1 MTRAFLP
8 LFTNNLRVMF
18 GLSKDYK
25 EKRKQIMIY
34 VALCVLVLP
43 MLVLLSV
50 GVYYLAKNSDIVMLT
65 SLISSIMFASE
76 IIVLFFGVM
85 SALSLLFFSKDTEML
100 LALPA
105 TGLDIFVS
113 KFVTLYL
120 VHLGLALL
128 IQLPVILVLGI
139 GASIKSVAYYT
150 IGFIGSLLTPFI
162 PLFIIAI
169 IAVPLG
175 YVVSYFKRNNI
186 VGTIVVLLLFGGF
199 FAGYYYLIFAIQGTA
214 TDGNINMESMKVAMD
229 IMSYIVYPNTFI
241 ATSMLTTGVE
251 SLKNFGIFFAIIA
264 GLAIISIGLSA
275 VLYKRSARSGLETSV
290 KKNGKK
296 KKNEI
301 VSVNKSLIARDF
313 KSCMGETAS
322 AFNYLLGLVLA
333 PIVMVM
339 LSVVYGQGAY
349 PNGVVSSC
357 ASIIATMFSCCMNYF
372 AIVAFSREGRQMDV
386 LRMLPVANRKII
398 NQKIGLAMCYTVVI
412 NIILIISMIIAR
424 LHYITI
430 IMLTVIVIL
439 GGLATNVL
447 CIYYDLKNPNFT
459 WNNTKELFKNNSKT
473 LMAMLFGLPLVL
485 VSFVGSLISSVVFA
499 DYFKN
504 DIISN
509 IVGLVPALLLAII
522 YVGVALQVYYPK
534 LDKLYECLEI

>member
-50 GVYYLAKNSDIVMLT
+50 GVYYIAKNSDIVMLT

-85 SALSLLFFSKDTEML
+85 SALSLLFSSKDTEML

-105 TGLDIFVS
+105 TGIDIFVS

-290 KKNGKK
+290 KKNSKK
-296 KKNEI
+296 KENEI
-301 VSVNKSLIARDF
+301 VSVDKSLIARDF

-349 PNGVVSSC
+349 PKGVVSSC
-357 ASIIATMFSCCMNYF
+357 ASIIATMFSCGMNYF

-398 NQKIGLAMCYTVVI
+398 NQKIGLAMCYTFVI
-412 NIILIISMIIAR
+412 NLILIISMIIAR

>member
-18 GLSKDYK
+18 GFSKDYK
-25 EKRKQIMIY
+25 EKRKQIIIY
-34 VALCVLVLP
+34 VALCALVLP
-43 MLVLLSV
+43 LLVLLSV
-50 GVYYLAKNSDIVMLT
+50 GVYYVAKNSDIVMLS

-76 IIVLFFGVM
+76 VMVLFFGVM
-85 SALSLLFFSKDTEML
+85 SALSLLFFSKDTELL

-120 VHLGLALL
+120 VHLGFALL
-128 IQLPVILVLGI
+128 LQLPVILVLGI
-139 GASIKSVAYYT
+139 GASIKSIAYYI

-162 PLFIIAI
+162 PLFIITI

-175 YVVSYFKRNNI
+175 YLVSYFKRNNI

-214 TDGNINMESMKVAMD
+214 TDGSINMENIKVAMD
-229 IMSYIVYPNTFI
+229 IMSYIVYPNTYI
-241 ATSMLTTGVE
+241 AAAMLTTGVE
-251 SLKNFGIFFAIIA
+251 ALKNFGIFFAIIA

-275 VLYKRSARSGLETSV
+275 VLYKRSARSGLETGV
-290 KKNGKK
+290 RKNGKK
-296 KKNEI
+296 KENEI
-301 VSVNKSLIARDF
+301 VSVDKALLTRDF

-333 PIVMVM
+333 PIIMVM
-339 LSVVYGQGAY
+339 LSIVYGQGAY
-349 PNGVVSSC
+349 PLGVVNSC
-357 ASIIATMFSCCMNYF
+357 AALIATMFSCGMNYF

-398 NQKIGLAMCYTVVI
+398 NQKIGLAMCYTIAI

-430 IMLTVIVIL
+430 IMLAIIVIL
-439 GGLATNVL
+439 GGLATNVM
-447 CIYYDLKNPNFT
+447 CIYSDLKNPNFT

-485 VSFVGSLISSVVFA
+485 VAFIGSLISSVVLSN
-499 DYFKN
+499 YFKSE
-504 DIISN
+504 IIAN
-509 IVGLVPALLLAII
+509 IVGLAPALLVAII

>member
-18 GLSKDYK
+18 GFSKDYK
-25 EKRKQIMIY
+25 EKRKQIIIY

-43 MLVLLSV
+43 LLVLLSV
-50 GVYYLAKNSDIVMLT
+50 GVYYVAKNSDIVMLS

-76 IIVLFFGVM
+76 VMVLFFGVM
-85 SALSLLFFSKDTEML
+85 SALSLLFFSKDTELL

-120 VHLGLALL
+120 VHLGFALL
-128 IQLPVILVLGI
+128 LQLPVILVLGI
-139 GASIKSVAYYT
+139 GASIKSIAYYI

-162 PLFIIAI
+162 PLFIITI

-175 YVVSYFKRNNI
+175 YLISYFKRNNI

-214 TDGNINMESMKVAMD
+214 TDGSINMENIKVAMD
-229 IMSYIVYPNTFI
+229 IMSYIVYPNTYI
-241 ATSMLTTGVE
+241 AAAMLTTGVE
-251 SLKNFGIFFAIIA
+251 ALKNFGIFFAIIA

-275 VLYKRSARSGLETSV
+275 VLYKRSARSGLETGV
-290 KKNGKK
+290 RKNGKK
-296 KKNEI
+296 KENEI
-301 VSVNKSLIARDF
+301 VSVDKALLTRDF

-333 PIVMVM
+333 PIIMVM
-339 LSVVYGQGAY
+339 LSIVYGQGAY
-349 PNGVVSSC
+349 PLGVVNSC
-357 ASIIATMFSCCMNYF
+357 AALIATMFSCGMNYF

-398 NQKIGLAMCYTVVI
+398 NQKIGLAMCYTIAI

-430 IMLTVIVIL
+430 IMLAIIVIL
-439 GGLATNVL
+439 GGLATNVM
-447 CIYYDLKNPNFT
+447 CIYSDLKNPNFT

-485 VSFVGSLISSVVFA
+485 VAFIGSLISSVVLSN
-499 DYFKN
+499 YFKSE
-504 DIISN
+504 IIAN
-509 IVGLVPALLLAII
+509 IVGLAPALLVAII

>member
-301 VSVNKSLIARDF
+301 VSVDKSLIARDF

>member
-186 VGTIVVLLLFGGF
+186 VGTIVVLLLFGCF

-275 VLYKRSARSGLETSV
+275 VLYKRSARSGLETGV

-296 KKNEI
+296 KENEI

>member
-50 GVYYLAKNSDIVMLT
+50 GVYYIAKNSDIVMLT

-85 SALSLLFFSKDTEML
+85 SALSLLFSSKDTEML

-105 TGLDIFVS
+105 TGIDIFVS

-290 KKNGKK
+290 KKNSKK
-296 KKNEI
+296 KENEI
-301 VSVNKSLIARDF
+301 VSVDKSLIARDF

-349 PNGVVSSC
+349 PKGVVSSC
-357 ASIIATMFSCCMNYF
+357 ASIIATMFSCGMNYF
-372 AIVAFSREGRQMDV
+372 AIVAFSREERQMDV

-398 NQKIGLAMCYTVVI
+398 NQKIGLAMCYTFVI
-412 NIILIISMIIAR
+412 NLILIISMIIAR

>member
-85 SALSLLFFSKDTEML
+85 SALSLLFSSKDTEML

-296 KKNEI
+296 KENEI
-301 VSVNKSLIARDF
+301 VSVDKSLIARDF

-349 PNGVVSSC
+349 PKGVVSSC

-398 NQKIGLAMCYTVVI
+398 NQKIGLAMCYTFVI
-412 NIILIISMIIAR
+412 NLILIISMIIAR

-522 YVGVALQVYYPK
+522 YVGVAFQVYYPK
-534 LDKLYECLEI
+534 LNKLYECLEI

>member
-296 KKNEI
+296 KENEI
-301 VSVNKSLIARDF
+301 VSVDKSLIARDF

>member
-301 VSVNKSLIARDF
+301 VSVDKSLIARDF

-430 IMLTVIVIL
+430 IMLIVIVIL

>member
-18 GLSKDYK
+18 GFSKDYK
-25 EKRKQIMIY
+25 EKRKQIIIY

-43 MLVLLSV
+43 LLVLLSV
-50 GVYYLAKNSDIVMLT
+50 GVYYVAKNSDIVMLS

-76 IIVLFFGVM
+76 VMVLFFGVM
-85 SALSLLFFSKDTEML
+85 SALSLLFFSKDTELL

-120 VHLGLALL
+120 VHLGFALL
-128 IQLPVILVLGI
+128 LQLPVILVLGI
-139 GASIKSVAYYT
+139 GASIKSIAYYI

-162 PLFIIAI
+162 PLFIITI

-175 YVVSYFKRNNI
+175 YLVSYFKRNNI

-214 TDGNINMESMKVAMD
+214 TDGSINMENIKVAMD
-229 IMSYIVYPNTFI
+229 IMSYIVYPNTYI
-241 ATSMLTTGVE
+241 AAAMLTTGVE
-251 SLKNFGIFFAIIA
+251 ALKNFGIFFAIIA

-275 VLYKRSARSGLETSV
+275 VLYKRSARSGLETGV
-290 KKNGKK
+290 RKNGKK
-296 KKNEI
+296 KENEI
-301 VSVNKSLIARDF
+301 VSVDKALLTRDF

-333 PIVMVM
+333 PIIMVM
-339 LSVVYGQGAY
+339 LSIVYGQGAY
-349 PNGVVSSC
+349 PLGVVNSC
-357 ASIIATMFSCCMNYF
+357 AALIATMFSCGMNYF

-398 NQKIGLAMCYTVVI
+398 NQKIGLAMCYTIAI

-430 IMLTVIVIL
+430 IMLAIIVIL
-439 GGLATNVL
+439 GGLATNVM
-447 CIYYDLKNPNFT
+447 CIYSDLKNPNFT

-485 VSFVGSLISSVVFA
+485 VAFIGSLISSVVLSN
-499 DYFKN
+499 YFKSE
-504 DIISN
+504 IIAN
-509 IVGLVPALLLAII
+509 IVGLAPALLVAII

>member
-85 SALSLLFFSKDTEML
+85 SALSLLFSSKDTEML

-275 VLYKRSARSGLETSV
+275 VLYKRSARSGLETGV

-301 VSVNKSLIARDF
+301 VSVDKSLIARDF

-430 IMLTVIVIL
+430 IMLTLIVIL